1 MNNAE
6 IKNEYQTTNINFMA
20 QRHLALALS
29 AILIAASFAGL
40 WVKGLNFGIDFTGGT
55 LIELSY
61 PSPVELPELRNNLVE
76 SGFGQAIVQHFGSA
90 EDVLIR
96 IAPQD
101 GLNSAQLSNQ
111 VMDAL
116 AEASEEEITLRRV
129 EFVGP
134 QVGDE
139 LTEDGALAVLYALFG
154 VLIYVALRFEWR
166 FSIGSVAALIH
177 DVILTIGVFAWTGMQ
192 FDLTVLAAILAV
204 IGYSL
209 NDTIVVFDRVRENFR
224 TMRDGTPVEVTNI
237 AVNQMLSRT
246 IMTSLTTLVVL
257 LALFFLGGEIIHGF
271 ATALIVGV
279 VVGTYS
285 STYVASAVALLLG
298 VSKED
303 LMKAPKEEEN
313 SEAEEAELQRLF
325 LEQEAK
331 REALE
336 AKREA
341 KKGGQKTA
349 EPEEDKEASLLV
361 EDSSAVEKKSNVK
374 KKQSKKRTKK

>member
-1 MNNAE
+1 MSTATE
-6 IKNEYQTTNINFMA
+6 TKMINFMG
-20 QRHLALALS
+20 QRFLAVALS
-29 AILIAASFAGL
+29 AVMIIASLAGL
-40 WVKGLNFGIDFTGGT
+40 WMKGLNFGIDFTGGT
-55 LIELSY
+55 LIEVSY
-61 PSPVELPELRNNLVE
+61 PKPVDLNNLRQDLADA
-76 SGFGQAIVQHFGSA
+76 GFEEAVAQHFGAA

-96 IAPQD
+96 IAPRD
-101 GLNSAQLSNQ
+101 GMNSAQLSNQ
-111 VMDAL
+111 VMDSLKA
-116 AEASEEEITLRRV
+116 ASSEPIELRRV

-166 FSIGSVAALIH
+166 FSLGSVAALVH
-177 DVILTIGVFAWTGMQ
+177 DVVITLGVFAWTQMQ
-192 FDLTVLAAILAV
+192 FDLTVVAALLAV

-224 TMRDGTPVEVTNI
+224 TMREPDPVEITNI

-257 LALFFLGGEIIHGF
+257 LALFFLGGEVISGF
-271 ATALIVGV
+271 AAALIVGV

-285 STYVASAVALLLG
+285 STYVASAFALMLG

-303 LMKAPKEEEN
+303 LMKQPKEERD
-313 SEAEEAELQRLF
+313 SETDEAELQRIF

-331 REALE
+331 REAKL
-336 AKREA
+336 AQ
-341 KKGGQKTA
+341 KGIK
-349 EPEEDKEASLLV
+349 EDE
-361 EDSSAVEKKSNVK
+361 
-374 KKQSKKRTKK
+374 

>member
-1 MNNAE
+1 MNTATE
-6 IKNEYQTTNINFMA
+6 TKMINFMG
-20 QRHLALALS
+20 QRHLAVALS
-29 AILIAASFAGL
+29 AVMIIASLAGL
-40 WVKGLNFGIDFTGGT
+40 WMKGLNFGIDFTGGT
-55 LIELSY
+55 LIEVSY
-61 PSPVELPELRNNLVE
+61 PSPVDLNKMRQDLADANFAEAV
-76 SGFGQAIVQHFGSA
+76 AQHFGSA

-96 IAPQD
+96 IAPRE
-101 GLNSAQLSNQ
+101 GMNSAQLSNQ

-116 AEASEEEITLRRV
+116 KAASSEPIDLRRV

-166 FSIGSVAALIH
+166 FSLGSVAALVH
-177 DVILTIGVFAWTGMQ
+177 DVAITLGVFAWTQMQ
-192 FDLTVLAAILAV
+192 FDLTVVAALLAV

-224 TMRDGTPVEVTNI
+224 TMREPDPVEITNI

-257 LALFFLGGEIIHGF
+257 MALFFLGGEVISGF
-271 ATALIVGV
+271 AAALIVGV

-285 STYVASAVALLLG
+285 STYVASAFALMLG

-303 LMKAPKEEEN
+303 LMKEPKEERN
-313 SEAEEAELQRLF
+313 GEADEAELQRLF

-331 REALE
+331 REAKL
-336 AKREA
+336 A
-341 KKGGQKTA
+341 KKGIKDEQ
-349 EPEEDKEASLLV
+349 
-361 EDSSAVEKKSNVK
+361 
-374 KKQSKKRTKK
+374 

>member
-1 MNNAE
+1 MSTATE
-6 IKNEYQTTNINFMA
+6 TKMINFMG
-20 QRHLALALS
+20 QRFLAMLLS
-29 AILIAASFAGL
+29 AVMIIASLGGL
-40 WVKGLNFGIDFTGGT
+40 WMKGLNFGIDFTGGT
-55 LIELSY
+55 LIEVSY
-61 PSPVELPELRNNLVE
+61 QKPVDLTVLRNDLANA
-76 SGFGQAIVQHFGSA
+76 GFDEAVAQHFGAA

-96 IAPQD
+96 IAPRE
-101 GLNSAQLSNQ
+101 GMNSAQLSNQ

-116 AEASEEEITLRRV
+116 RAASADPIELRRV

-166 FSIGSVAALIH
+166 FSLGSVAALVH
-177 DVILTIGVFAWTGMQ
+177 DVVITLGVFAWTQMQ
-192 FDLTVLAAILAV
+192 FDLTVVAAILAV

-224 TMRDGTPVEVTNI
+224 TMREADPVEVTNI

-257 LALFFLGGEIIHGF
+257 LALFFLGGEVIHGF
-271 ATALIVGV
+271 AAALIVGV

-285 STYVASAVALLLG
+285 STYVASAIALILG

-303 LMKAPKEEEN
+303 LMKAPKEDRNTE
-313 SEAEEAELQRLF
+313 SEEAELQRLF

-331 REALE
+331 REAKL
-336 AKREA
+336 AS
-341 KKGGQKTA
+341 KGIK
-349 EPEEDKEASLLV
+349 EDE
-361 EDSSAVEKKSNVK
+361 
-374 KKQSKKRTKK
+374 